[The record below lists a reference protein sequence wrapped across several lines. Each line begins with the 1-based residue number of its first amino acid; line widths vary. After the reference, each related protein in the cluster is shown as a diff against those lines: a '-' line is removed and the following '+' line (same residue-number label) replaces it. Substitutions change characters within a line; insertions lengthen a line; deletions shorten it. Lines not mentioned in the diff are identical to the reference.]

1 MAIATSSR
9 PASSAAASGSDCST
23 SALEADWRAW
33 LLTLLPEYVSD
44 PQGRPVPFAAHHE
57 ALWDWVWAIRRGVR
71 PRPFVAIW
79 PRGGA
84 KSTSAELACVA
95 LGARGAALRPVRLR
109 DAGPG

>member
-1 MAIATSSR
+1 MNTAMSAP
-9 PASSAAASGSDCST
+9 PASSGAGSGSDCST
-23 SALEADWRAW
+23 SALEADWRIW

-44 PQGRPVPFAAHHE
+44 PRGQPVPFAAHH
-57 ALWDWVWAIRRGVR
+57 AAFWAWVWAIQRGSR

-95 LGARGAALRPVRLR
+95 LGARQARRYG
-109 DAGPG
+109 